1 MTLNAA
7 ASTLLTAVA
16 NRIRGETPP
25 LGRSF
30 GNNPVDSRGGAVGQ
44 LAATVPTSTPAT
56 VTV

>member
-16 NRIRGETPP
+16 NWIRGERPP
-25 LGRSF
+25 VSRSF
-30 GNNPVDSRGGAVGQ
+30 GNNPVDSSGRAQ